1 LIIYPL
7 VGTFSALPIS
17 LNGIGL
23 REGGYL
29 FLLRQIGVSPEK
41 AIAFGI
47 LWFAIIVLDSL
58 VGGVVFIAK
67 KSPKPSVLAQAI
79 NDQTK

>member
-1 LIIYPL
+1 MPGPN
-7 VGTFSALPIS
+7 VE
-17 LNGIGL
+17 N
-23 REGGYL
+23 
-29 FLLRQIGVSPEK
+29 VSPEK